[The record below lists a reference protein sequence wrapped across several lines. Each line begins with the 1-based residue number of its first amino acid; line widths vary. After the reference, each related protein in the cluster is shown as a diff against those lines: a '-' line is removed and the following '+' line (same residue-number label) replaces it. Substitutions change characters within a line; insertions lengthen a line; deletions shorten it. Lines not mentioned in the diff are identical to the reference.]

1 MKGGEARN
9 RRIVVIV
16 VIALLVVAAEAGA
29 LYKMVSMI
37 LRGESPRQV
46 QAQSSAERLDLTGEW
61 VQTNSP
67 SEQSYQAVRIADET
81 IDIYWISEAE
91 GIYMLYWSGTFHAP
105 DTKKDVY
112 SWLSEND
119 TERTSTSRRGS
130 QETEKEFRYEG
141 GVLRYPTA
149 DGEVTAERREW
160 GHAAAAASA
169 AAPVSQG
176 ERLEGAGDLGDYHI
190 EINGAELVRDS
201 AGNPSVI
208 VTYTW
213 TNNSEATAS
222 AMVMLLDRASQ
233 GETRLE
239 AAQMGRRPGYD
250 VRSVTRNVPPGGTAS
265 VQRAYRLAEE
275 GGTLTFAV
283 REFLDQGGTAVVK
296 EFELQ

>member
-130 QETEKEFRYEG
+130 QETEKEFR
-141 GVLRYPTA
+141 
-149 DGEVTAERREW
+149 
-160 GHAAAAASA
+160 
-169 AAPVSQG
+169 
-176 ERLEGAGDLGDYHI
+176 
-190 EINGAELVRDS
+190 
-201 AGNPSVI
+201 
-208 VTYTW
+208 
-213 TNNSEATAS
+213 
-222 AMVMLLDRASQ
+222 
-233 GETRLE
+233 
-239 AAQMGRRPGYD
+239 
-250 VRSVTRNVPPGGTAS
+250 
-265 VQRAYRLAEE
+265 
-275 GGTLTFAV
+275 
-283 REFLDQGGTAVVK
+283 
-296 EFELQ
+296 